1 MVTVH
6 LTLLKNLWIIIEW
19 GGGHW
24 YSLHNKKQ
32 KIEAKEIWGSY
43 IIVKKNKKQNT
54 EKKFTL

>member
-32 KIEAKEIWGSY
+32 KLKQ
-43 IIVKKNKKQNT
+43 KKYGG
-54 EKKFTL
+54 LI